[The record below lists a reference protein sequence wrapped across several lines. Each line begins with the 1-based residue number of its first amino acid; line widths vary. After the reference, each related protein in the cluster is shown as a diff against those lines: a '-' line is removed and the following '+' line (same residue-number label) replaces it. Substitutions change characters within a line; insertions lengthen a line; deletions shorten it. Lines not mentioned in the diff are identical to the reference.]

1 MIHLVRAGLKRLFLT
16 GLLVVV
22 PLYFTYYII
31 SVLVNSMDRL
41 LSFLPTRFHPDTYL
55 PFHVPGLGVIFTIV
69 LIFLAGIFATNF
81 FGKRLV
87 ELWEGALTRIPFI
100 RTVYSASKQLMEA
113 FFVTN
118 REGFRRVVLV
128 EYPRKGV
135 YVLGFVTGVT
145 GGEVQ
150 RATPERLLNI
160 FLPTTPNPTSGFYIL
175 VPEKDTIP
183 LKMSVEDAFKLII
196 SGGMV
201 APREAEG
208 IHHQPPAAKEE
219 KS

>member
-1 MIHLVRAGLKRLFLT
+1 MIHLVRASLKRRFLT

-31 SVLVNSMDRL
+31 SVLVNFMDRL
-41 LSFLPTRFHPDTYL
+41 LSFLPARFHPDTYL
-55 PFHVPGLGVIFTIV
+55 PFHIPGLGVIFTFFFILLV
-69 LIFLAGIFATNF
+69 GIFATNF
-81 FGKRLV
+81 FGKRMVEVWEALLV
-87 ELWEGALTRIPFI
+87 RIPLI
-100 RTVYSASKQLMEA
+100 RSVYSASKQLIEA

-145 GGEVQ
+145 EGEIQ
-150 RATPERLLNI
+150 RVTDEKVVNI

-183 LKMSVEDAFKLII
+183 LNMGVEDAFKLII

-201 APREAEG
+201 TPKDIKGQEIRIEG
-208 IHHQPPAAKEE
+208 K
-219 KS
+219 